1 MGDLINPGKTAPG
14 VPNLGTPQPDSPE
27 ITNAH
32 RYCAGQRTPTRLK
45 FLPAKP
51 RPKSRKTQPLAELLK
66 RVRTCGGYATIYSLR
81 NDGVTRVIACIKQ
94 ESALPTN
101 PTDLP
106 HAVAASLLREFH
118 LKPRRESR
126 ASTSCTHRSNRSC
139 FQNRN
144 LVSLLKAALAAR
156 YRHSS
161 RKKSRAD
168 TTRIPSKSVTTWGF
182 RVIISLGYDSRKAR
196 NGASSRS

>member
-1 MGDLINPGKTAPG
+1 MGIRHQIAGDFNKIRRIRGRHMGDLINPGKTAPG

-27 ITNAH
+27 ITNAQ

-51 RPKSRKTQPLAELLK
+51 RPKSRKTQPLAKLLK

-106 HAVAASLLREFH
+106 HAVAASPLREFH

-144 LVSLLKAALAAR
+144 LVSILKTASAT
-156 YRHSS
+156 HPG
-161 RKKSRAD
+161 KSPEP
-168 TTRIPSKSVTTWGF
+168 TPPGF
-182 RVIISLGYDSRKAR
+182 PQNRLPPGVSW
-196 NGASSRS
+196 

>member
-27 ITNAH
+27 IANAH

-51 RPKSRKTQPLAELLK
+51 RPKSRKTQPLGELLK

-101 PTDLP
+101 PTDMTEEPPSPDATIGAFIDYLATQDNGIIMHDTLP
-106 HAVAASLLREFH
+106 ALPVMRVKSYGRSELV
-118 LKPRRESR
+118 
-126 ASTSCTHRSNRSC
+126 CT
-139 FQNRN
+139 
-144 LVSLLKAALAAR
+144 
-156 YRHSS
+156 
-161 RKKSRAD
+161 
-168 TTRIPSKSVTTWGF
+168 
-182 RVIISLGYDSRKAR
+182 
-196 NGASSRS
+196 

>member
-106 HAVAASLLREFH
+106 HAVAASPLREFH

-126 ASTSCTHRSNRSC
+126 ASTSCTHRSNRNC

-144 LVSLLKAALAAR
+144 LVSLLKAALATR

-168 TTRIPSKSVTTWGF
+168 TTRIPSKSVTT
-182 RVIISLGYDSRKAR
+182 
-196 NGASSRS
+196 